1 VLRSIPLLPG
11 PDVTRVSWLAPAEF
25 LQLRIDEGSKDRQG
39 QNVMLEVGD
48 VADPIPP

>member
-11 PDVTRVSWLAPAEF
+11 PDVTRVKAPAEF